1 MSNFPTTPHINVQ
14 NKDLIIEAA
23 NTSYTN
29 A

>member
-1 MSNFPTTPHINVQ
+1 
-14 NKDLIIEAA
+14 DLIIEAA